1 MSVKTYFDYDFRGT
15 IENSGALKEYTGS
28 EAVAN
33 AVRSW
38 MASFKGEVLRRP
50 NLGGP
55 IVNLLMK
62 PMSDTVAAT
71 MEEEIVV
78 QLRTEFTPRIIIT
91 SSKVVPNYEGDYY
104 EITISGY
111 CPSVKDVIS
120 FTESLNV
127 L

>member
-1 MSVKTYFDYDFRGT
+1 MRSYFDYDFQGT
-15 IENSGALKEYTGS
+15 IENSGALKEYVGS

-33 AVRSW
+33 AVRAW

-55 IVNLLMK
+55 IINLLMK
-62 PMSDTVAAT
+62 PMSEEVASNIA
-71 MEEEIVV
+71 EELVI
-78 QLRTEFTPRIIIT
+78 QLRTEFVPRIVVN
-91 SSKVVPNYEGDYY
+91 SSKVTPNYQDDYY
-104 EITISGY
+104 EITIRGF
-111 CPSVKDVIS
+111 CPSVRDVIS